1 MSEERKVDIV
11 MMDEEECV
19 ELERILA
26 EQALEKRKAYE
37 AKLEANRLRREEKKA
52 EKKAEEL
59 KRQPELF

>member
-11 MMDEEECV
+11 MMDEKECV
-19 ELERILA
+19 EFERILA